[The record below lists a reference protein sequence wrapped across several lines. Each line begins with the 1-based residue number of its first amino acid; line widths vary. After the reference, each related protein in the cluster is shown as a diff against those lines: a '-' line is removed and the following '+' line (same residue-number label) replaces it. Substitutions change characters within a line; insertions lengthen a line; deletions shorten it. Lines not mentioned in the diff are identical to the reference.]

1 MAPTG
6 KRLEVPVVLIIFNR
20 PEKSER
26 VFRQIARQRPKQLFI
41 VGDGPRDG
49 HADDVP
55 LVREARRVM
64 DWVDWACDVTPILS
78 DTNLGCRRRI
88 LSGLDQ
94 VFAHVPQA
102 IIVED
107 DCLPHDDFFDFTSQ
121 LLTRYI
127 NEPRVFSI
135 GGHIWEYPDE
145 TMWDSYTFSKYF
157 SSWGWA
163 TWADRW
169 HHVDA
174 DMSLWPSLQR
184 TEFLREWADSPMES
198 VYWEHMFEMVYSKCE
213 PLTEAWDYAV
223 QFSMW
228 LNDML
233 AIRPCVNLVSNIGL
247 DGSATH
253 TRGDSPAVSGR
264 LSRSIP
270 QPLQHPMS
278 IERDRGLD
286 AHVNEVRVGG
296 SFRDLVRRRFRGGSE
311 QRARSRADTSL
322 ERPH

>member
-1 MAPTG
+1 MALTG
-6 KRLEVPVVLIIFNR
+6 RPLEIPVVLIIFNR
-20 PEKSER
+20 PDKSRR

-49 HADDVP
+49 YAEDEQ
-55 LVREARRVM
+55 LVLEARMVM
-64 DWVDWACDVTPILS
+64 NQINWACDVTPILS
-78 DTNLGCRRRI
+78 DSNLGCRERV
-88 LSGLDQ
+88 LSGLNQ
-94 VFAHVPQA
+94 VFSRVPQA

-121 LLTRYI
+121 LLTRFS

-135 GGHIWEYPDE
+135 GGHIWEFPD
-145 TMWDSYTFSKYF
+145 DLGSNSYSFSKYF

-169 HHVDA
+169 HRVDA
-174 DMSLWPSLQR
+174 DMPLWPSRQK
-184 TEFLREWADSPMES
+184 TEFLRKWADSPMEA
-198 VYWEHMFEMVYSKCE
+198 VYWEHMFEMVYSKCD
-213 PLTEAWDYAV
+213 PLAEAWDYAV

-233 AIRPCVNLVSNIGL
+233 AIRPCVNLVKNIGM

-264 LSRSIP
+264 EARPIP
-270 QPLQHPMS
+270 RPLQHPTAV
-278 IERDRGLD
+278 ERNRGLD
-286 AHVNEVRVGG
+286 SQVNEVRLGG
-296 SFRDLVRRRFRGGSE
+296 SLRDLVRERFHVGSE
-311 QRARSRADTSL
+311 QRAELRAGTPREL
-322 ERPH
+322 PH